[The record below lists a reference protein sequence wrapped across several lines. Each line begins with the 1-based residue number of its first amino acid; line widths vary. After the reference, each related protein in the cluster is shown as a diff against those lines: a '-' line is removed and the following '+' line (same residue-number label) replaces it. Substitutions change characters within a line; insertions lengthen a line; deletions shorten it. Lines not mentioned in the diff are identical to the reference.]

1 LRGASRQ
8 PQPMPRGTHRAAG
21 VDRRRSGARLAGRQ
35 RAVARRQK
43 GRYGGRDAALF
54 GEAMMGRFS
63 LSPRQWL
70 IALHDLAV
78 AALAIVATFFIRF
91 EDEQLRIH
99 LAGLPN
105 LLPPFIVYAGFV
117 YAAFGLYKA
126 KWRFASLPDLS
137 NIFRASTVLAVSLL
151 VLDYILLSPNFYGTF
166 YFGKITIAL
175 YWVLQ
180 MAFLGGP
187 RVAYR
192 YFRFTRIRH
201 HAMVS
206 ESAPTL
212 ILGRAADA
220 EVLLRAI
227 ETGAVKKIWP
237 VGILSPSLADQ
248 GQSIRGITVQ
258 GNFGQLESVVGD
270 LAASGTHVTRV
281 VLTASAFAQE
291 VK

>member
-1 LRGASRQ
+1 VF
-8 PQPMPRGTHRAAG
+8 AA
-21 VDRRRSGARLAGRQ
+21 
-35 RAVARRQK
+35 
-43 GRYGGRDAALF
+43 
-54 GEAMMGRFS
+54 
-63 LSPRQWL
+63 
-70 IALHDLAV
+70 
-78 AALAIVATFFIRF
+78 
-91 EDEQLRIH
+91 
-99 LAGLPN
+99 
-105 LLPPFIVYAGFV
+105 FV
-117 YAAFGLYKA
+117 YFAFGLYKA
-126 KWRFASLPDLS
+126 KWRFASLPDLN

-151 VLDYILLSPNFYGTF
+151 VLDYILLSPSFYGTF

-175 YWVLQ
+175 YLVLQ
-180 MAFLGGP
+180 MAFLCGP

-201 HAMVS
+201 HAMAS

-258 GNFGQLESVVGD
+258 GNFGQLES
-270 LAASGTHVTRV
+270 
-281 VLTASAFAQE
+281 
-291 VK
+291 